1 VGRKYKSI
9 TQRKLEVLSAR
20 VNFEMY
26 KKIEGIAHR
35 EDLNMT
41 QIVRAALREYIDRR
55 KTAEAA

>member
-1 VGRKYKSI
+1 MGRKYKSI